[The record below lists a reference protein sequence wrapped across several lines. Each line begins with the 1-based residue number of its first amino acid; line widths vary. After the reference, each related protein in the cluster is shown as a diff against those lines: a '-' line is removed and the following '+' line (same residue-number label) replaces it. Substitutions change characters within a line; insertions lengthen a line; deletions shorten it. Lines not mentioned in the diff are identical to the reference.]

1 MKVKSVNLAVTSKN
15 RNQVNKNKSFGSGQS
30 VNVDNSKN
38 YSETSGSMGKVEKNS
53 STPLRG
59 AYYVN
64 NLHNVKKTKMPHAII
79 SFGGKNKNQFIV
91 VTAEMKPY
99 ANVGGVSTVIDDYK
113 QMLEKEGKQ
122 RIMVM
127 PYYNGRRIAESK
139 RDKKGNGEASAEWSG
154 ETAVCQFPQGKK
166 SKDGKDLS
174 GKYFFTNVKLEDT
187 SLDDIINRGQYH
199 ILEKVDTKVK
209 ELEMGDKKYDIG
221 LYRVEGTNH
230 YMVYSMATARMRKA
244 YEDDIGAYS
253 SSPDR
258 KIPDV
263 FEADSYAVFAR
274 ATSLLLPDI
283 KEVYEFDDK
292 KNIIDRKQFDP
303 GCIICND
310 AQTAYLAHYV
320 AQEHEAKNPYYE
332 QMNMNYV
339 VHNAGTGYINRTSFK
354 KMAVNLGNIKNH
366 ADVEEIKKS
375 PEYQAARKKDKDAGN
390 EEEENKFW
398 IKNIFG
404 EDAAKSVCDG
414 DGIPNALSIA
424 LQYTKSGLI
433 SRANTVSEAYARS
446 FQKEDNALPHF
457 KQAFEE
463 LGPKFIGVLNGLD
476 SAGKLNPTKRVDQI
490 GYACNVYEKE
500 ETTKEGDKEV
510 KVKKYYT
517 SKEVAKSLEKD
528 DSMASIDKVESDA
541 YKDTLD
547 KNGYKLVA
555 NKFRVVQNEFDGDNG
570 KKIKFK
576 FDVDDKTLYP
586 DQVKDYTDND
596 WKILE
601 EQLKDVR
608 AENRLNL
615 FKRFIDFGDPEKYD
629 DSARDRLVTGIVN
642 RPSKMIGKFDLA
654 KMTGLSEDKFKKDAL
669 DEKGDIKKDEE
680 GNVVKIDKTFEELK
694 NDPEVLKAMKNL
706 HVTVSWGRGD
716 LQKGIDDAIEAWM
729 QVAQRDDKAVLLVG
743 AEFVNDKNETA
754 RVQEKI
760 KEAQKKFAGRFVYLN
775 SFAPANAVSL
785 IADNALFP
793 SRFAPC
799 ELTDLEAMKYG
810 AVPIVTNIQG
820 LKQKNFDPELDRTL
834 FDDKVNFADGELQQT
849 SYRTYHNFNMMT
861 PKVLQEYD
869 KNAKK
874 AIEFLDNYCKDFKVT
889 IKTKDDKGIEKDEEV
904 NYIVKDEQ
912 TGGYK
917 YNSLFKNENLK
928 YIIEGRDEI
937 LKTFEAHEKEFVS
950 IASNASKE
958 NKETLEKQREE
969 IKQILRSSME
979 FVESGYTKGRAK
991 LFAKKEVELKN
1002 TFWQDKL
1009 TSVQE
1014 REINEGIDS
1023 SEEGNNE
1030 LRKAMTKITANE
1042 LALAQVRQL
1051 CSDVGEKNKYNK
1063 IKMSHYNMNIKTDM
1077 DHNEFLRRAYVVSSN
1092 PGIKLSEPVK
1102 TTAQEYKAGI
1112 ESGNKFGV
1120 LFTKDLNAN
1129 FEKLKEANREASGGD
1144 TQKNN
1149 ILGKI
1154 KEKWNSL
1161 SKGAKWGIG
1170 VGAGTIAAASIA
1182 GGIYAGV
1189 KAHQKKQEA
1198 LLNQQQLEN
1207 QEIENVDVDEE
1218 YVEE

>member
-79 SFGGKNKNQFIV
+79 SFGGKNKDQFIV
-91 VTAEMKPY
+91 VTAEMRPY
-99 ANVGGVSTVIDDYK
+99 ANIGGVSTVIEDYK
-113 QMLEKEGKQ
+113 QMLEKDGKQ

-127 PYYNGRRIAESK
+127 PYYNGRRIAEIK
-139 RDKKGNGEASAEWSG
+139 QDNKGNEEASAEWSG
-154 ETAVCQFPQGKK
+154 DTAVCQFPQGKK

-187 SLDDIINRGQYH
+187 SLDDIINRGQYN

-230 YMVYSMATARMRKA
+230 YMVYSMPTARMRKA

-263 FEADSYAVFAR
+263 FEADSYAVFAK
-274 ATSLLLPDI
+274 AASLLLPDI
-283 KEVYEFDDK
+283 KEVYKFDKD
-292 KNIIDRKQFDP
+292 KNITERKQFDP

-320 AQEHEAKNPYYE
+320 AQEHEAKKNPFYE
-332 QMNMNYV
+332 QMNINYV
-339 VHNAGTGYINRTSFK
+339 VHNAGKGYINRTSFK

-366 ADVEEIKKS
+366 ADVEEIKKN

-398 IKNIFG
+398 IKKFFG
-404 EDAAKSVCDG
+404 ENTAKLVCDG
-414 DGIPNALSIA
+414 EGIPNALSIA

-433 SRANTVSEAYARS
+433 SRANTVSEAYAWS

-463 LGPKFIGVLNGLD
+463 LDKNFIGVLNGLD
-476 SAGKLNPTKRVDQI
+476 SAGKLDPTKRVDQI

-500 ETTKEGDKEV
+500 ETIKEGDKEV

-528 DSMASIDKVESDA
+528 DSMESIDKVESED
-541 YKDTLD
+541 YKQTLKD
-547 KNGYKLVA
+547 NGYTLVA
-555 NKFRVVQNEFDGDNG
+555 NKFRVVQNEFKGDNG
-570 KKIKFK
+570 KTIKFK

-596 WKILE
+596 WEILE

-629 DSARDRLVTGIVN
+629 DNARDRLVTGIIN

-654 KMTGLSEDKFKKDAL
+654 KMTGLSEDTFK
-669 DEKGDIKKDEE
+669 IKERDKNGIE
-680 GNVVKIDKTFEELK
+680 VTRDKTFEELK
-694 NDPEVLKAMKNL
+694 TDENVLKAMKDL

-729 QVAQRDDKAVLLVG
+729 QVAQRDDKAVLIVG
-743 AEFVNDKNETA
+743 AEFINDVNETE
-754 RVQEKI
+754 RVQAKI
-760 KEAQKKFAGRFVYLN
+760 KDAQEKFAGRFVYLN

-820 LKQKNFDPELDRTL
+820 LKQKNFDPELDKKL
-834 FDDKVNFADGELQQT
+834 FEDKVNFKKDELQQT

-861 PKVLQEYD
+861 PEVLQEYD
-869 KNAKK
+869 KNAQK
-874 AIEFLDNYCKDFKVT
+874 AIEFLERYCLGEDFKVT
-889 IKTKDDKGIEKDEEV
+889 IKTKDEEGTEKEEKV
-904 NYIVKDEQ
+904 NYIVKDEE

-917 YNSLFKNENLK
+917 YNSLFKNENLQ
-928 YIIEGRDEI
+928 YIIEGRDKILEKFKERKEEFFPIKNANKENQEI
-937 LKTFEAHEKEFVS
+937 LK
-950 IASNASKE
+950 
-958 NKETLEKQREE
+958 KQRKE

-979 FVESGYTKGRAK
+979 IVDSGYTKERAK
-991 LFAKKEVELKN
+991 LFAEKEKKLLNE
-1002 TFWQDKL
+1002 FWQDKL

-1014 REINEGIDS
+1014 REINEEIDS
-1023 SEEGNNE
+1023 SEGGNNL

-1051 CSDVGEKNKYNK
+1051 CSNVGKGNEHNK

-1077 DHNEFLRRAYVVSSN
+1077 DHNEFLRRAYIASSN
-1092 PGIKLSEPVK
+1092 PGVKLKEEVK
-1102 TTAQEYKAGI
+1102 TTAKEYKAGI
-1112 ESGNKFGV
+1112 EKDNKFGV
-1120 LFTKDLNAN
+1120 LFNKDLNAN
-1129 FEKLKEANREASGGD
+1129 FDRIKAENKKASD
-1144 TQKNN
+1144 KDKSKN

-1161 SKGAKWGIG
+1161 SSGAKWGIG

-1207 QEIENVDVDEE
+1207 QEIEDVDVDEE